1 MAVLVTG
8 FGVVSAIGN
17 NVEENLLSLKNSKSG
32 IGKSQFLDSNFAKDL
47 LFGEVKR
54 ATKTFL
60 QNLSLKNEKGFT
72 RTDVFALTAVKEAV
86 SMAHLTENDL
96 SSFDTAIVSSST
108 VGGMV
113 ETDSL
118 YNDANLPSGGSE
130 YLSSYGSA
138 VHLVKLVEY
147 FQIKGLTDTIN
158 TACSSS
164 ANAIMLGYKLIQS
177 KRATRV
183 IVGGTDSLSK
193 FTVNGFNS
201 LQILSKEFCKPFD
214 NNRTGLNLG
223 EGAGYLIL
231 ESSEVVG
238 DKKVYAE
245 ITGYGNSNDAFHP
258 TALSD
263 DANGVVR
270 SISEALLKAKIKE
283 SEIDY
288 INTHGTATQ
297 NNDATE
303 LLGMSKVFSKIPAF
317 NSTKSYTGHTLAA
330 SGVIEAIFSIL
341 SIQNNELYASL
352 NCEDSISNEGP
363 ITKYRDNQTIKHV
376 LSNSFGFGGN
386 CTSLIISKVSI
397 N

>member
-1 MAVLVTG
+1 M
-8 FGVVSAIGN
+8 
-17 NVEENLLSLKNSKSG
+17 
-32 IGKSQFLDSNFAKDL
+32 
-47 LFGEVKR
+47 
-54 ATKTFL
+54 
-60 QNLSLKNEKGFT
+60 
-72 RTDVFALTAVKEAV
+72 
-86 SMAHLTENDL
+86 
-96 SSFDTAIVSSST
+96 
-108 VGGMV
+108 
-113 ETDSL
+113 
-118 YNDANLPSGGSE
+118 
-130 YLSSYGSA
+130 
-138 VHLVKLVEY
+138 
-147 FQIKGLTDTIN
+147 
-158 TACSSS
+158 
-164 ANAIMLGYKLIQS
+164 
-177 KRATRV
+177 
-183 IVGGTDSLSK
+183 
-193 FTVNGFNS
+193 
-201 LQILSKEFCKPFD
+201 
-214 NNRTGLNLG
+214 
-223 EGAGYLIL
+223 
-231 ESSEVVG
+231 
-238 DKKVYAE
+238 
-245 ITGYGNSNDAFHP
+245 
-258 TALSD
+258 SD